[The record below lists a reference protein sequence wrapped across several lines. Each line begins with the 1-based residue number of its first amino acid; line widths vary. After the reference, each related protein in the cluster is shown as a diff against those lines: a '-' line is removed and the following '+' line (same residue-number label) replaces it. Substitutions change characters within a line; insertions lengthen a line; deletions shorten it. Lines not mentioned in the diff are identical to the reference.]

1 MIGLLLMMAMAW
13 ALESEVSVSARLDG
27 GVQGSP
33 DTVIV
38 SVEYPRGYAV
48 ELGEPAAEGLTF
60 SRVGEVAVERAGGL
74 VLERH
79 AYRFSGAS
87 GSYELAPINV
97 EWSAPEGEGVA
108 ASYSLFIDH
117 QVEAKPPGELVDI
130 IEPEIQAPAGWAAW
144 FVGGGLLGLFAAGVF
159 WAFFAKPKEVDEEAP
174 EGPPAHE
181 VALARWK
188 AVLADA
194 SMSVEEKAIELSAL
208 FRDYLEAQLR
218 FAATAWT
225 TTETM
230 THLRE
235 LAYLE
240 AEQLQSAKRILR
252 ATDWVKYAEAATP
265 EESLRA
271 LDSDL
276 RGFIDATRPH
286 EWRGEA

>member
-1 MIGLLLMMAMAW
+1 MNWLFLTIAMTW
-13 ALESEVSVSARLDG
+13 ALESEVRVNTRLDG
-27 GVQGSP
+27 ALSGSP

-38 SVEYPRGYAV
+38 SVEYPIGYAV
-48 ELGEPAAEGLTF
+48 DLSEPAVEGLTF
-60 SRVGEVAVERAGGL
+60 SRLGEAELERAGDL

-79 AYRFSGAS
+79 TYRFSGAA
-87 GSYELAPINV
+87 GSYELAPISA
-97 EWSAPEGEGVA
+97 EWSAAGGEGVT

-117 QVEAKPPGELVDI
+117 EVQAQPPGELVDI
-130 IEPEIQAPAGWAAW
+130 IEPEITAPTAVAVWL
-144 FVGGGLLGLFAAGVF
+144 VGGGLLALFVSGVVWSF
-159 WAFFAKPKEVDEEAP
+159 LSKPKEASEVEA

-240 AEQLQSAKRILR
+240 SEQLQSAKRILR

-286 EWRGEA
+286 EWRGDS